1 MPHITGR
8 DFSHNRFYEH
18 CFTTQL
24 RTLRSF
30 CASAAERRGPF
41 VSGAYGDGLKRTNN
55 GNSIQPAAKGYQHQ
69 TGPAKKGKG
78 LKQQHNSEQR
88 GLLVD

>member
-24 RTLRSF
+24 RFAGHEGMKKT
-30 CASAAERRGPF
+30 
-41 VSGAYGDGLKRTNN
+41 VSESGWDKRTNN
-55 GNSIQPAAKGYQHQ
+55 GNSIRPVFEARKENQPKGTSQRNK
-69 TGPAKKGKG
+69 ACKKGKATNK
-78 LKQQHNSEQR
+78 KQPHR
-88 GLLVD
+88 ARLIG